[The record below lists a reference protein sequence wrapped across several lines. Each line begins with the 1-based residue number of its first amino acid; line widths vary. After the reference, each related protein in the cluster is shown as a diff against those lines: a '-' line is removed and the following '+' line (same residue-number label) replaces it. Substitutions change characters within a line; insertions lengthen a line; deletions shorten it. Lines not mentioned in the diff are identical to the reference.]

1 MPSDFISSEDKVNGF
16 FMIQRSTLQIADDE
30 DHLKKGD
37 ILYNIN
43 GENLVNKNKFELCS
57 LLSTLTG
64 IAEIC
69 VLREIEQ
76 NCCYAMSN
84 NSGDEVPYHNG
95 IFAQN
100 SIKLTMRKYE
110 NPAIKSGSEVEFLT
124 QPTTPKNEAN
134 SGLKKDENV
143 EKQLA
148 AYGKILIIKKMHLI
162 LNKLIF

>member
-1 MPSDFISSEDKVNGF
+1 
-16 FMIQRSTLQIADDE
+16 MIQRSTLQIADEE

-43 GENLVNKNKFELCS
+43 GENLLNKNKFELCS

-69 VLREIEQ
+69 VLREIES
-76 NCCYAMSN
+76 CCYGMS
-84 NSGDEVPYHNG
+84 SGDEIPYHNG

-124 QPTTPKNEAN
+124 QATSKYNADPISKSSEDVDDQQFVTHGKTWKLTP
-134 SGLKKDENV
+134 S
-143 EKQLA
+143 
-148 AYGKILIIKKMHLI
+148 
-162 LNKLIF
+162 